1 MGAREE
7 EIRKAKQKAVEEAK
21 KKKKARDEAQ
31 AVKDDEIRRAKKA
44 ADEETKRKRAA
55 MEEGIKQA
63 KKLTEEEAKIK
74 KAKADKLR
82 AEQKKEDDVR
92 NAVSESLGRL
102 IQIVVKLMSKDDYNI
117 FSRKVSK
124 NLNNLDPNTT
134 DVSALKK
141 AIDTKREEIVDD
153 ESQVFVHVKSVFD
166 ELKKYKK
173 TGISD
178 NEAVKDN
185 PKKSETDGPTK
196 QVFRWMD
203 GNDNPAEGDTPAI
216 EIDNADEDVKSSD
229 KKKEKKPSE
238 GEENKPLIKEIG
250 SNVINIDGED
260 EVMIVDVAMDEEDK
274 QDEKVVS
281 SHQNLNIK
289 EKAEKARKEVQDAVD
304 DTMEFLV
311 TKTEEAVK
319 GKPNG
324 KEQTF
329 ESKDTHKT
337 IHSKDGALAKETT
350 GKRKVGEL
358 DDLKDPVKKKVCL
371 TTLTSKVPDKTK
383 EAKTSEPEPEPEKE
397 IAMEGSSRS
406 TSTSKVMAN
415 NEKPAKKMSQK
426 HIEELEAALK
436 KCSKKIKEYEE
447 KEVNWD
453 NEAEEESNYLMTSRL
468 KRRYMQIYSKIAE
481 AKELSDSLDR
491 RADKRLKCQESRY
504 PEINKKIEKFVNRT
518 KQFPDF
524 QDILK
529 LVREANKELHLTEGE
544 MHAEAESIFQTVG
557 KKMKTRREVD
567 DHEVMH
573 SYLKESQ
580 TVDPAANDQGLE
592 QRLQEQSELG
602 KKNMAE
608 YMDNFYRE
616 SVLKK
621 SNVEKEDGQD
631 EEVDDDEVEG
641 GEEENDQDSG
651 EEENDQGSGEEE
663 NDQDSEEEGE
673 SRSGSESE
681 GEDDANE
688 GDIISPQTA
697 EVSINGDDVRE
708 KVREGQNSSEKVDS
722 AVPSTCTEVPAKPVE
737 KCFADTSNIEN
748 EVPKET
754 SNVKETAPVAV

>member
-1 MGAREE
+1 
-7 EIRKAKQKAVEEAK
+7 
-21 KKKKARDEAQ
+21 
-31 AVKDDEIRRAKKA
+31 
-44 ADEETKRKRAA
+44 
-55 MEEGIKQA
+55 
-63 KKLTEEEAKIK
+63 
-74 KAKADKLR
+74 
-82 AEQKKEDDVR
+82 
-92 NAVSESLGRL
+92 
-102 IQIVVKLMSKDDYNI
+102 
-117 FSRKVSK
+117 
-124 NLNNLDPNTT
+124 
-134 DVSALKK
+134 
-141 AIDTKREEIVDD
+141 
-153 ESQVFVHVKSVFD
+153 
-166 ELKKYKK
+166 
-173 TGISD
+173 
-178 NEAVKDN
+178 
-185 PKKSETDGPTK
+185 
-196 QVFRWMD
+196 
-203 GNDNPAEGDTPAI
+203 
-216 EIDNADEDVKSSD
+216 
-229 KKKEKKPSE
+229 
-238 GEENKPLIKEIG
+238 
-250 SNVINIDGED
+250 
-260 EVMIVDVAMDEEDK
+260 MIVDVAMDEEDK

-304 DTMEFLV
+304 DTMGFLV

-324 KEQTF
+324 KEQTV

-371 TTLTSKVPDKTK
+371 TTLTCKVPDKTK
-383 EAKTSEPEPEPEKE
+383 EAKTCEPEPEPEPEKE

-426 HIEELEAALK
+426 HIEKLEAALR

-447 KEVNWD
+447 KEVDWD

-557 KKMKTRREVD
+557 KKLKTRREVD

-631 EEVDDDEVEG
+631 EEVNDDEVEG
-641 GEEENDQDSG
+641 
-651 EEENDQGSGEEE
+651 GEEE

-688 GDIISPQTA
+688 GDITSPQTA